1 MKKYAL
7 KTKLGEKIAL
17 TEAHDLE
24 EAQEKFSIIKVL
36 GVIQL
41 LSIFIVEP
49 IS

>member
-1 MKKYAL
+1 MKRFAL

-24 EAQEKFSIIKVL
+24 EAQEKFSIMKAL
-36 GVIQL
+36 GVLQL

-49 IS
+49 MG